1 MGRRTGD
8 IDSLYAATKLVEK
21 ELGWQAK
28 FTMKDMCEYIVKTCA
43 SKSLTRH
50 MRSKIHSYH
59 TRYASLMVSG
69 SDLWTWQQKNPKGY
83 NPNKENK

>member
-28 FTMKDMCEYIVKTCA
+28 FTMKDMCEYNVKICA
-43 SKSLTRH
+43 
-50 MRSKIHSYH
+50 
-59 TRYASLMVSG
+59 
-69 SDLWTWQQKNPKGY
+69 
-83 NPNKENK
+83 